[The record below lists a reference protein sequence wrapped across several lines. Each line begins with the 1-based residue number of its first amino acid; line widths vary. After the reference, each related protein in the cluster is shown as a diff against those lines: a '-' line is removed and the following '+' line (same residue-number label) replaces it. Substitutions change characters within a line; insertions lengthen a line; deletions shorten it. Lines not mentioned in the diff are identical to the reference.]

1 MTIKELLEKPHF
13 RFAEY
18 LGEMII
24 NDEYE
29 SIEKGPVMSLDINQQ
44 PKVFTDLF
52 IKSLK
57 EFQTITDMF
66 EEFVDA
72 FIATV
77 NESFWKHY
85 QNLLE
90 INKLYNSSVR
100 MMTYYL
106 QTHTNDEIT
115 DSQIEKIMEKTKLS
129 MTYCDKFDEA
139 IDRLRKYIFISLETK
154 EIKTSELNANNI
166 LDVCEK
172 YSSMMENI
180 CSIIDEH
187 NISYLEDAD
196 LTSFQELINIYIDGS
211 NDLILFL
218 KEDIFLE
225 DSDKDSTLKSL
236 IINNKKLKFLS
247 FQVQN
252 FIN

>member
-1 MTIKELLEKPHF
+1 MTIKELLAKPHF

-24 NDEYE
+24 NDGYE
-29 SIEKGPVMSLDINQQ
+29 SIKKGPVMSLEINQQ
-44 PKVFTDLF
+44 PKVFVDLF
-52 IKSLK
+52 IKSLE
-57 EFQTITDMF
+57 EFEMITNML
-66 EEFVDA
+66 EEFVDS
-72 FIATV
+72 FIGRI
-77 NESFWKHY
+77 NNSFWNHY
-85 QNLLE
+85 KNLLE

-100 MMTYYL
+100 MMMHYL
-106 QTHTNDEIT
+106 QIHTNDEIT
-115 DSQIEKIMEKTKLS
+115 GYQLEEIMSKTKRS
-129 MTYCDKFDEA
+129 MTYCDKFDET
-139 IDRLRKYIFISLETK
+139 IVRLRKYINITIETSK
-154 EIKTSELNANNI
+154 IKTSELNTNNI

-172 YSSMMENI
+172 YSSMMKNI

-187 NISYLEDAD
+187 NISHLDAAE

-211 NDLILFL
+211 NDLISYL

-236 IINNKKLKFLS
+236 IINNNKLKFLS
-247 FQVQN
+247 FQVRN

>member
-24 NDEYE
+24 NDGYE
-29 SIEKGPVMSLDINQQ
+29 SIEKGPVMSLEINQQ
-44 PKVFTDLF
+44 PKVFVDLF
-52 IKSLK
+52 IKSLE
-57 EFQTITDMF
+57 EFQMITDMF

-72 FIATV
+72 FIATI
-77 NESFWKHY
+77 NESFWNHY
-85 QNLLE
+85 KNLLE
-90 INKLYNSSVR
+90 INELYNSSVR
-100 MMTYYL
+100 MMMYYL

-115 DSQIEKIMEKTKLS
+115 NSQLEEIMAKTKLS
-129 MTYCDKFDEA
+129 ATYCDKFDEA
-139 IDRLRKYIFISLETK
+139 IVRLRKYIFVSIDTK
-154 EIKTSELNANNI
+154 KIKTSELNTNNI

-187 NISYLEDAD
+187 NISHLDAD
-196 LTSFQELINIYIDGS
+196 GLASFQELINIYIDGS
-211 NDLILFL
+211 NDLISFL
-218 KEDIFLE
+218 KEDMFLE

-236 IINNKKLKFLS
+236 IINNNKLKFLS
-247 FQVQN
+247 FQVRS

>member
-1 MTIKELLEKPHF
+1 MTIKELLTKPHF

-24 NDEYE
+24 NDGYE
-29 SIEKGPVMSLDINQQ
+29 SIEKGPLMSLDLHQQ
-44 PKVFTDLF
+44 PKVFVDLF
-52 IKSLK
+52 IKSLE
-57 EFQTITDMF
+57 EFQMITDMF
-66 EEFVDA
+66 EEFVDT
-72 FIATV
+72 FITTI

-100 MMTYYL
+100 MMMHYL
-106 QTHTNDEIT
+106 QTHTKDEIT
-115 DSQIEKIMEKTKLS
+115 NPQLEEIMEKTKLS

-139 IDRLRKYIFISLETK
+139 IVRLRKYIFITLETK
-154 EIKTSELNANNI
+154 KIKTSELNTNNI

-187 NISYLEDAD
+187 NISHLDAD
-196 LTSFQELINIYIDGS
+196 GLTSFQELINIYIDGS
-211 NDLILFL
+211 NDLISFL
-218 KEDIFLE
+218 NEDVFLE

-236 IINNKKLKFLS
+236 IVNNNKLKFLS
-247 FQVQN
+247 FQVRN
-252 FIN
+252 FVN

>member
-24 NDEYE
+24 NDGYE
-29 SIEKGPVMSLDINQQ
+29 SIEKGTVMSLEINQQ

-52 IKSLK
+52 IKSLE

-106 QTHTNDEIT
+106 QTHINDEIT
-115 DSQIEKIMEKTKLS
+115 DYQIEEILEKTKLS
-129 MTYCDKFDEA
+129 MAYCDKFDKA
-139 IDRLRKYIFISLETK
+139 IGRLRKYIFISLETK
-154 EIKTSELNANNI
+154 KINTSELNANNI
-166 LDVCEK
+166 LDVCKK

-187 NISYLEDAD
+187 NISHLGNAEI
-196 LTSFQELINIYIDGS
+196 TSFQELINIYIDGS
-211 NDLILFL
+211 NDLISFL
-218 KEDIFLE
+218 KEDIFLD